1 MTLPTIHLN
10 GTSQEALID
19 DARTAYSALDEAVKA
34 LCRMHPHGR
43 DYYPVPGT
51 WDAASDEHDTRI
63 QAVQGVMSE
72 IGSWAKQVSL
82 LQR

>member
-1 MTLPTIHLN
+1 
-10 GTSQEALID
+10 
-19 DARTAYSALDEAVKA
+19 
-34 LCRMHPHGR
+34 MHPHGR

-63 QAVQGVMSE
+63 QAVQGAMNE
-72 IGSWAKQVSL
+72 IGAWAEQVSL